1 MKAFRQAQILE
12 LVDSA
17 EVHSQQE
24 LLARLGKRGIKTT
37 QATLSRDIQELGLV
51 KRAADGAYAR
61 ATAANAPV
69 AAPSDSLRR
78 QIAVLL
84 RGVERVDQMLVL
96 RTDPGQAQA
105 LGVAIDRTRLEEV
118 AGTVAGDD
126 TIFVLCRGK
135 AAAAEAE
142 DQFVDWMKGK

>member
-12 LVDSA
+12 LVERED
-17 EVHSQQE
+17 VHSQE
-24 LLARLGKRGIKTT
+24 DLRERLKKRGIATT
-37 QATLSRDIQELGLV
+37 QATVSRDIQEIGLV

-61 ATAANAPV
+61 ASQAAGPV

-78 QIAVLL
+78 QISVLL
-84 RGVERVDQMLVL
+84 RGAERVDQMLVL

-105 LGVAIDRTRLEEV
+105 LGVAIDRARMKEV

-126 TIFVLCRGK
+126 TILVICRGR
-135 AAAAEAE
+135 AAAEDAE
-142 DQFVDWMKGK
+142 ERFVKWMKSR